1 MSIMPNSSEFGG
13 DTEIEVFTDRR
24 VEIVSASGYEN
35 IVFESREAINDF
47 IAALRRAENAAF
59 PGYEGYN

>member
-1 MSIMPNSSEFGG
+1 MVHREYGG
-13 DTEIEVFTDRR
+13 DTEIEAFAGRS

-59 PGYEGYN
+59 PAYEGYN